1 MVKGKPWTI
10 VEERELLK
18 LRDEGKTVNQIAC
31 KLQKSEGSIK
41 IKLARLGFKQVVVT
55 PQICAVTTSNAK
67 VPQEIIVPAE
77 LFSIEEA
84 LREEATAM
92 IALKKSGISKAEVA
106 RLKAIIQ
113 AAGDYQERFARY
125 LNYRSLERWL
135 SELDEKYSAL
145 AKRNTESGSESG
157 GESFEQ

>member
-18 LRDEGKTVNQIAC
+18 LRGEGKTVNQIAC

-55 PQICAVTTSNAK
+55 PQILSVTTSNAK
-67 VPQEIIVPAE
+67 ISEIIVPAE

-84 LREEATAM
+84 LREEAAAM

-113 AAGDYQERFARY
+113 AAGDYQERYARY

-145 AKRNTESGSESG
+145 AKRNTKLGSESG
-157 GESFEQ
+157 GESFGQ